1 MLAEVQL
8 LLLLLLLLLPAT
20 PPIVLLLLLSSWC
33 ALSAACRGCVL
44 QAFVRDIVGSG
55 WLRMHLGM
63 PGAEPYHELRTQ
75 FATPG
80 PERKSE

>member
-20 PPIVLLLLLSSWC
+20 PPIVLQLLVCSFCSLSRLC
-33 ALSAACRGCVL
+33 ASSV
-44 QAFVRDIVGSG
+44 VRDIVGSG

>member
-20 PPIVLLLLLSSWC
+20 PPIVLQLLVRSFCSLSRLC
-33 ALSAACRGCVL
+33 ASSV
-44 QAFVRDIVGSG
+44 VRNIVGSG
-55 WLRMHLGM
+55 WLRMDLGM